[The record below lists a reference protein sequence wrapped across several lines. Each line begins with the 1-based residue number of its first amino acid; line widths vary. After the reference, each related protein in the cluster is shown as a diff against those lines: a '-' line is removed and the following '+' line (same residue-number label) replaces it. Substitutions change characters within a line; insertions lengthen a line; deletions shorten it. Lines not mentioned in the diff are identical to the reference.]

1 LFRRRRDAGTG
12 SSTPASGP
20 APEFDDGSEF
30 DYESGDLSWATGDGS
45 DDDSDDDYRGRHA
58 VGGYIDQQAGSGP
71 WDSGEA
77 YPERDRVDVGS
88 LLIPLSPDWQVHLEP
103 NEEQTQLVLAS
114 VTVDGGKLQ
123 MRALAAPKTA
133 GLWDD
138 ERAEVATAISKL
150 GGQTWEAE
158 GPFGTE
164 LRAHEPAQ
172 PGSGDTGLQS
182 ARYLGVDGPRWLL
195 CARITGP
202 AADDPKLAAPLEEI
216 FGGIV
221 VVRGDHPAPPRDQ
234 LEIQLPPEMRAAL
247 AEQVAQAEAQ
257 AEAEQRRQYPNPFER
272 GPEITET
279 R

>member
-1 LFRRRRDAGTG
+1 MFRRRRGDDTGKSIPAGGPDPEIDDEYDDLDYDA
-12 SSTPASGP
+12 
-20 APEFDDGSEF
+20 D
-30 DYESGDLSWATGDGS
+30 DLSWATGDNP
-45 DDDSDDDYRGRHA
+45 DDYRGRHA
-58 VGGYIDQQAGSGP
+58 VAQGSQPAPEVTGSGP
-71 WDSGEA
+71 WDSAEP
-77 YPERDRVDVGS
+77 YPQRDRVDVGS
-88 LLIPLSPDWQVHLEP
+88 LLIPLGPNWQVHLEP
-103 NEEQTQLVLAS
+103 NEEQTRFVLAS
-114 VTVDGGKLQ
+114 VTTDAGKLQ
-123 MRALAAPKTA
+123 MRALAAPKTT

-138 ERAEVATAISKL
+138 ERAEVAKAIGKL

-172 PGSGDTGLQS
+172 PGSGDSGLQT

-202 AADDPKLAAPLEEI
+202 AADDPLVARSLEEI
-216 FGGIV
+216 FGDVV

-234 LEIQLPPEMRAAL
+234 LEIQLPPDMRAAL
-247 AEQVAQAEAQ
+247 AEQLAQAQAE
-257 AEAEQRRQYPNPFER
+257 AEAEQRRQYPDPFER